1 MNHRRIL
8 KVIKTIRESIKGA
21 EYIYTNGSCFQF
33 FLILNSIV
41 PEAEA
46 YYDSDHVITK
56 INGRYYDITGE
67 VECTN
72 HLSMK
77 EHYPDTNLK
86 NTKMKC
92 EFFDCNEI
100 EELRKRK
107 RDNQKS

>member
-1 MNHRRIL
+1 MKHRRIL
-8 KVIKTIRESIKGA
+8 RVIRAIRGSIKGA

-46 YYDSDHVITK
+46 YYNSDHVITK
-56 INGRYYDITGE
+56 INGRYYDVTGE

-77 EHYPDTNLK
+77 EHYP
-86 NTKMKC
+86 
-92 EFFDCNEI
+92 
-100 EELRKRK
+100 EELKKLTKKVR
-107 RDNQKS
+107 NSV